1 MKSAGF
7 RLILLAAAVAATLSQ
22 AGAQADR
29 PAGGVAD
36 WRAELDAIT
45 AEIRLTDERQAEL
58 QAEMAALDRDRA
70 GLNEVL
76 IVTNQH
82 IQELETQIDAA
93 QQRMANLLTDEE
105 RLRASLFERRD
116 VLAEVLAALQR
127 MGRAPPPAILV
138 QPGDALA
145 AVRGAILLGAVVPE
159 LRAEAETLAR
169 DIDGLAALRAEQER
183 ERDRLVAGAVELA
196 EESQRLELLILERQ
210 RSLNQSAETLRAEQD
225 RAAALAAQAQNLE
238 ELIGAVGAQ
247 APERALEVGA
257 ITPEALL
264 PGVGPPVSFGEADRI
279 RPAMPFDSAR
289 GRLPRPAA
297 GELITAYGV
306 DDGFGGRSAGI
317 SIATRPG
324 ARISSPTD
332 GWVEFAAP
340 YRSYGNLLII
350 DAGGGYRIVLAG
362 MERVDVQAGQFV
374 LAGEPVAAMEAT
386 RLAATGE
393 QAMGTGR
400 PVLYVEFRKDGA
412 SIDPGP
418 WWADPY

>member
-1 MKSAGF
+1 MTPAGF

-22 AGAQADR
+22 AGAQTDR

-183 ERDRLVAGAVELA
+183 ERDRLIAGAVELA

-210 RSLNQSAETLRAEQD
+210 RSLNQSAETLRAEQE
-225 RAAALAAQAQNLE
+225 RAVALAAQAQNLE

-264 PGVGPPVSFGEADRI
+264 PGVGPPIFFGDADRI
-279 RPAMPFDSAR
+279 RPAMPFELRA
-289 GRLPRPAA
+289 GPPAA
-297 GELITAYGV
+297 PGRRRTAH
-306 DDGFGGRSAGI
+306 
-317 SIATRPG
+317 
-324 ARISSPTD
+324 
-332 GWVEFAAP
+332 
-340 YRSYGNLLII
+340 
-350 DAGGGYRIVLAG
+350 
-362 MERVDVQAGQFV
+362 
-374 LAGEPVAAMEAT
+374 
-386 RLAATGE
+386 RL
-393 QAMGTGR
+393 R
-400 PVLYVEFRKDGA
+400 R
-412 SIDPGP
+412 
-418 WWADPY
+418 